1 MSNANVSQTTTT
13 TLLPKSVTKKK
24 YHKHHKH
31 HKHHHHHHHKQ
42 SKNKDKTSIDKD
54 IAANTTQSNIGGAT
68 ATTDAAKISQNNEIS
83 SAKSIQISQTP
94 STTTPTIINSL
105 SSHISPTTTDDRYYF
120 IEETPTST
128 YSTSLLSRTSLFSIS
143 IATVTTK
150 SRLLSPPRDNPVKNK
165 RPLSS
170 SFIISSSSLLA
181 SPSPS
186 IIQPIPAVII
196 TASGSTSTPSNNNNN
211 NNNGNDDNSAYR
223 HRAQIHLSIHDL
235 GLGLGLGFGGFSI
248 LALGALLIQNYKKRQ
263 RNRNP
268 LRSSNQIDN
277 NGVFFTE
284 KPSMFKKGNARNSN
298 QNSFIY
304 TKWRPQSFLGVVAN
318 VVASKFPNQSSSN
331 SFPHIGES
339 GTVDYDLLTF
349 PKPLY
354 SPVKAS
360 YHDDISQM

>member
-1 MSNANVSQTTTT
+1 MELQQQ
-13 TLLPKSVTKKK
+13 LMLQKSV
-24 YHKHHKH
+24 
-31 HKHHHHHHHKQ
+31 
-42 SKNKDKTSIDKD
+42 KNT
-54 IAANTTQSNIGGAT
+54 
-68 ATTDAAKISQNNEIS
+68 EIS
-83 SAKSIQISQTP
+83 PAKSIQISQTP
-94 STTTPTIINSL
+94 STTTPTTINSL
-105 SSHISPTTTDDRYYF
+105 SPHISPTTTDNRYYF
-120 IEETPTST
+120 IKETPTSA
-128 YSTSLLSRTSLFSIS
+128 YSTSLVSRTSLYSIS
-143 IATVTTK
+143 IATATTK
-150 SRLLSPPRDNPVKNK
+150 SRLLSSPRDNPVKNK
-165 RPLSS
+165 RPLNS

-196 TASGSTSTPSNNNNN
+196 TASGSTSTPSN

-284 KPSMFKKGNARNSN
+284 KPSMFKRGNARNSN
-298 QNSFIY
+298 QSSFIS

-318 VVASKFPNQSSSN
+318 VVGSKFPNQNSSN
-331 SFPHIGES
+331 SFSHIGEL